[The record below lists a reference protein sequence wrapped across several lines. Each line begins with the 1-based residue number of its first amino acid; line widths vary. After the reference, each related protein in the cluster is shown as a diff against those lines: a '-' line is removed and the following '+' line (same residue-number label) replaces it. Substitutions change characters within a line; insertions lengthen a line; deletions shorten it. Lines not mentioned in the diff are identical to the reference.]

1 MNAFMFGQWNNWI
14 LTLNG
19 IKNVMTTNSLRSLQG
34 KITPQWVIK
43 IPEWFQRS
51 GGYGI
56 IGKILMAKLYIC
68 VWAWAWYQMCF
79 LVNPHKEALS
89 LFHRRGKWN
98 SDRRMDSPR
107 PQSQKPWGWIQG
119 QVSDISWTR
128 LWILLIFKT
137 PVICSFYSIAHN
149 GDSLQLI
156 FGGEHT
162 ATYIEVEI

>member
-1 MNAFMFGQWNNWI
+1 MFGQWNNWI

-34 KITPQWVIK
+34 KISPQWVIK

-56 IGKILMAKLYIC
+56 VGKILVARLYMC
-68 VWAWAWYQMCF
+68 VWAETWYQMSF

-89 LFHRRGKWN
+89 LSHRRGKWN
-98 SDRRMDSPR
+98 SDRTMDSPS
-107 PQSQKPWGWIQG
+107 PQSWKLWGWIES

-128 LWILLIFKT
+128 LWIFLTFKT
-137 PVICSFYSIAHN
+137 PVICSFYSIAHK
-149 GDSLQLI
+149 GDSLRLI
-156 FGGEHT
+156 FGGEH
-162 ATYIEVEI
+162 AVAYIEVQI